1 VKPNIGITKS
11 TTTIKNRK
19 QCSQIIQQ
27 MHAKTKKQPYE
38 NKILKIRNQKWK
50 TKIKLEKGK

>member
-1 VKPNIGITKS
+1 MKRQQNHINVKPNIGITKS

-27 MHAKTKKQPYE
+27 MHAK
-38 NKILKIRNQKWK
+38 NQK
-50 TKIKLEKGK
+50 TTI